1 MLILSLGIYNPSA
14 TTPKTNHAQG
24 SHRGLLIAKLTAS
37 RRSPLADY
45 QIFTFAVRGLKFSQ
59 WTEA

>member
-37 RRSPLADY
+37 RRSPLSVAIRDAPG
-45 QIFTFAVRGLKFSQ
+45 T
-59 WTEA
+59 